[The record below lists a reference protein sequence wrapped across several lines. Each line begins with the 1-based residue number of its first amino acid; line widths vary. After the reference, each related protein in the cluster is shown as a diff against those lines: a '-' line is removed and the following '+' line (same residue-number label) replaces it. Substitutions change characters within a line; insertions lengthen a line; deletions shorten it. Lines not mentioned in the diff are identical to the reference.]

1 MKYKIIDFPSIKDAR
16 GNLAVVEK
24 NTLPFDFKRVYYL
37 YDVPSN
43 SYRGGH
49 AHICQREVLVAIS
62 GSFEVVLKHD
72 NQETTVFLNAPDRG
86 LLIDKMVW
94 RELKNFSS
102 GSICLVMASDEFD
115 EADYIRDWETFAK
128 TEH

>member
-1 MKYKIIDFPSIKDAR
+1 MKYKIIDFPTIKDAR
-16 GNLAVVEK
+16 GNLAVLEK

-49 AHICQREVLVAIS
+49 AHISQREVLVAIS
-62 GSFEVVLKHD
+62 GSFEVILKHD
-72 NQETTVFLNAPDRG
+72 NQETSVFLNAPDKG
-86 LLIDKMVW
+86 LLIDTMVW

-102 GSICLVMASDEFD
+102 GSICLVLASDEFD
-115 EADYIRDWETFAK
+115 EADYIRDWETFVK
-128 TEH
+128 NQG

>member
-1 MKYKIIDFPSIKDAR
+1 MKYKIIDFPTIKDAR

>member
-1 MKYKIIDFPSIKDAR
+1 MKYKIIDFPTIKDAR
-16 GNLAVVEK
+16 GNLAVLEK

-49 AHICQREVLVAIS
+49 AHISQREVLVAIS
-62 GSFEVVLKHD
+62 GSFEVILKHD
-72 NQETTVFLNAPDRG
+72 NQETSVFLDAPDKG
-86 LLIDKMVW
+86 LLIDTMVW

-102 GSICLVMASDEFD
+102 GSICLVLASDEFD
-115 EADYIRDWETFAK
+115 EADYIRDWETFVK
-128 TEH
+128 NQG